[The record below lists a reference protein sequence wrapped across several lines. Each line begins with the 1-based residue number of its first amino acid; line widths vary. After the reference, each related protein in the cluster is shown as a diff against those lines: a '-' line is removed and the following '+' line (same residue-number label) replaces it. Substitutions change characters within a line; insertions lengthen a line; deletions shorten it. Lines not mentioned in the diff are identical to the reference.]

1 MHSDHIQE
9 NDKTNRFSR
18 KQEIKYM
25 VLDIG
30 KCNFCLE
37 RGYRH
42 CDLEANPLRLYRHK
56 CISKQNKRPMGQIAY
71 VDNSSLYH
79 YILKILS
86 MKLFKIIV
94 IYMWL
99 YSKIWHYI

>member
-56 CISKQNKRPMGQIAY
+56 CISKQNKRPMGQIAH